1 MTSPGQFDQHTAAA
15 ANLEDDV
22 ADRATAPLRRA
33 LAEMVAALAA
43 RWVELFG
50 DLDAT
55 PGVGSTDPIV
65 QLLLGLLDDLPT
77 GVPVDLADELAG
89 AAALGAEQA
98 AAEIGATVVVRPE
111 LSPAATT
118 AVEELPARMATH
130 IATAKTLAR
139 HGRIEDF
146 ADAENVVT
154 QARAALLT
162 AERTTRWATNRAVA
176 DGSTSVTKAVGGARL
191 WVPERNACRH
201 CLAYAGEVASVDAP
215 FPAGLT
221 FADNPLSDEPV
232 DNPPL
237 HPNCRCRITPWL
249 GHRADGGDVD
259 MPAALKREAR
269 RSVLLGVGPE
279 TESTAV
285 RLRAADRLLRSGVK
299 APASVLA
306 KSRRAVKA
314 RRFD

>member
-1 MTSPGQFDQHTAAA
+1 MTGPGQFDEHTAAA

-22 ADRATAPLRRA
+22 ADRATAPLRQA

-55 PGVGSTDPIV
+55 PDVAETAPV
-65 QLLLGLLDDLPT
+65 ARLLLELLDALPA
-77 GVPVDLADELAG
+77 GVPVDLAAELT
-89 AAALGAEQA
+89 AAAELGAEQA
-98 AAEIGATVVVRPE
+98 AAEVGVTVAVRPE
-111 LSPAATT
+111 LSPAATI
-118 AVEELPARMATH
+118 AVDELPAKMARH
-130 IATAKTLAR
+130 VATAKTLAR
-139 HGRIEDF
+139 HGRIESY

-154 QARAALLT
+154 QARAALLA
-162 AERTTRWATNRAVA
+162 AERTTRWAANRAVA
-176 DGSTSVTKAVGGARL
+176 DGATAVVKAVGGRRL

-201 CLAYAGEVASVDAP
+201 CLAYAGEIAAPDAP

-221 FADNPLSDEPV
+221 FADKPLTDEPV

-249 GHRADGGDVD
+249 GHRDDGGDVD

-269 RSVLLGVGPE
+269 RSVLLGLGPE
-279 TESTAV
+279 TESAAV